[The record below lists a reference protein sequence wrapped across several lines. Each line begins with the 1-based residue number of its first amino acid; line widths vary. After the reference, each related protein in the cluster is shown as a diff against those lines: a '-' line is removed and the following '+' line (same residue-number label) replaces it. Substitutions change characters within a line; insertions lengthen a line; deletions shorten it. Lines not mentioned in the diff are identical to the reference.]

1 MNRFMD
7 LYDKCTI
14 CPRNCRAEREKGK
27 TGYCRSTSEMR
38 IARAA
43 LHMWEEPC
51 ISGGGGS
58 GAVFFA
64 GCNLGCVFCQNYDI
78 SHMIN
83 TGAVVNEE
91 RLVEIFYELEEKGA
105 DNINLVTAD
114 VYLPSIASAVEK
126 AKKTGFKLPFIF
138 NTSSY
143 LNIDSVKRLE
153 GLIDVYLPD
162 AKFYSPDKAR
172 KYINADNYYEYA
184 FAAIEEMHR
193 QTGSCLFDDKGLIKK
208 GTIIRHMLMPGSL
221 LESKLIL
228 RKLYEA
234 YKEEVYF
241 SIMSQ
246 YTPIAAQLK
255 EYPEIN
261 KNVSQ
266 REYDELIEY
275 ALSIGIK
282 NAWMQEGGVAKE
294 SFIPSFDLSGIN
306 PSIDKNMSDNLKNS

>member
-14 CPRNCRAEREKGK
+14 CPRNCRAERINGK
-27 TGYCRSTSEMR
+27 TGFCRATSDMR

-58 GAVFFA
+58 GAIFFS

-83 TGAVVNEE
+83 TGAVVSEE
-91 RLVEIFYELEEKGA
+91 RLIKIFYELEEKGA

-114 VYLPSIASAVEK
+114 VYIPSIASAIKK
-126 AKKTGFKLPFIF
+126 AKDRGFDLPFIF

-143 LNIDSVKRLE
+143 LNVESVKMLE
-153 GLIDVYLPD
+153 GLIDIYLSD
-162 AKFYSPDKAR
+162 AKFYSADKAR
-172 KYINADNYYEYA
+172 KYINAENYYEYA
-184 FAAIEEMHR
+184 SAAIKEMHR
-193 QTGSCLFDDKGLIKK
+193 QTGSCMFDDKGLIKK
-208 GTIIRHMLMPGSL
+208 GTIIRHMLMPGGL

-228 RKLYEA
+228 RKLYEE
-234 YKEEVYF
+234 YMDDVYF

-246 YTPIAAQLK
+246 YTPIAEQLK
-255 EYPEIN
+255 QYPEID
-261 KNVSQ
+261 KTVSE

-294 SFIPSFDLSGIN
+294 SFIPAFDLRGVY
-306 PSIDKNMSDNLKNS
+306 PSDIKNT

>member
-1 MNRFMD
+1 MNINI
-7 LYDKCTI
+7 YKNCTI
-14 CPRNCRAEREKGK
+14 CPRNCGAERINGK
-27 TGYCRSTSEMR
+27 TGYCRATSDMR

-58 GAVFFA
+58 GAIFFS
-64 GCNLGCVFCQNYDI
+64 GCNLGCVFCQNYGI
-78 SHMIN
+78 SHMLN
-83 TGAVVNEE
+83 KGAPVNEE
-91 RLVEIFYELEEKGA
+91 RLVEIFCELEEQGA

-114 VYLPSIASAVEK
+114 VYIPSIASAIKK
-126 AKKTGFKLPFIF
+126 AKDHGFDLPFIF

-143 LNIDSVKRLE
+143 LNVESVKMLE
-153 GLIDVYLPD
+153 GLIDIYLPD
-162 AKFYSPDKAR
+162 AKFYSADKAR

-184 FAAIEEMHR
+184 SAAIKEMHR
-193 QTGSCLFDDKGLIKK
+193 QTGSCTFDDKGLIKK
-208 GTIIRHMLMPGSL
+208 GTIIRHMLMPGGL

-228 RKLYEA
+228 RKLYEE
-234 YKEEVYF
+234 YRDDVYF

-246 YTPIAAQLK
+246 YTPIAEQLK
-255 EYPEIN
+255 QYPEIN
-261 KNVSQ
+261 KTVSE

-294 SFIPSFDLSGIN
+294 SFIPAFDLSGVN
-306 PSIDKNMSDNLKNS
+306 PPMRENV

>member
-7 LYDKCTI
+7 QYDKCTI
-14 CPRNCRAEREKGK
+14 CPRNCRAERTYGK
-27 TGYCRSTSEMR
+27 TGYCRATSEIR

-58 GAVFFA
+58 GAIFFS

-78 SHMIN
+78 SHMLN
-83 TGAVVNEE
+83 KGAPVNEE
-91 RLVEIFYELEEKGA
+91 RLIEIFSELEEKGA

-114 VYLPSIASAVEK
+114 VYIPSIASAIKK
-126 AKKTGFKLPFIF
+126 AKDRGFDLPFIF

-143 LNIDSVKRLE
+143 LNVESVKMLE
-153 GLIDVYLPD
+153 GLIDIYLPD
-162 AKFYSPDKAR
+162 AKFYSADKAR
-172 KYINADNYYEYA
+172 NYINADNYYEYA
-184 FAAIEEMHR
+184 SAAIKEMHR
-193 QTGSCLFDDKGLIKK
+193 QTGSCMFDDKGLIKK
-208 GTIIRHMLMPGSL
+208 GTIIRHMLMPGGL

-228 RKLYEA
+228 RKLYEE
-234 YKEEVYF
+234 YMDDVYF

-246 YTPIAAQLK
+246 YTPIAEQLK
-255 EYPEIN
+255 QYPEIN
-261 KNVSQ
+261 KTVSE

-282 NAWMQEGGVAKE
+282 NAWMQEDGVAKE
-294 SFIPSFDLSGIN
+294 SFIPAFDLRGVY
-306 PSIDKNMSDNLKNS
+306 PSDIKNT

>member
-1 MNRFMD
+1 MTSYKD
-7 LYDKCTI
+7 LYEQCTI
-14 CPRNCRAEREKGK
+14 CPRNCRAERINGK
-27 TGYCRSTSEMR
+27 TGYCRATSDMH

-51 ISGGGGS
+51 ISGCGGS

-78 SHMIN
+78 SHMLN
-83 TGAVVNEE
+83 KGAHVSEE
-91 RLVEIFYELEEKGA
+91 RLVEIFCELEEQGA

-114 VYLPSIASAVEK
+114 VYIPSIASAIKK
-126 AKKTGFKLPFIF
+126 AKDSGFDLPFIF

-143 LNIDSVKRLE
+143 LNVGSVKILD
-153 GLIDVYLPD
+153 GLIDIYLPD
-162 AKFYSPDKAR
+162 AKFYSADKAR
-172 KYINADNYYEYA
+172 KYINADNYFEYA
-184 FAAIEEMHR
+184 SAAIKEMHR
-193 QTGSCLFDDKGLIKK
+193 QTGSCVFDDKGLINK
-208 GTIIRHMLMPGSL
+208 GTIIRHMLMPGGL

-228 RKLYEA
+228 KKLYEE
-234 YKEEVYF
+234 YGDDVYF

-246 YTPIAAQLK
+246 YTPIAEQLK
-255 EYPEIN
+255 QYPEIN
-261 KNVSQ
+261 KTVSE

-294 SFIPSFDLSGIN
+294 SFIPAFDLSGVN
-306 PSIDKNMSDNLKNS
+306 PPVR

>member
-1 MNRFMD
+1 MTSYKD
-7 LYDKCTI
+7 LYEQCTI
-14 CPRNCRAEREKGK
+14 CPRNCRAERINGK
-27 TGYCRSTSEMR
+27 TGYCRATSDMH

-78 SHMIN
+78 SHMLN
-83 TGAVVNEE
+83 KGACVSVE
-91 RLVEIFYELEEKGA
+91 RLIEIFCELEEQGA

-114 VYLPSIASAVEK
+114 VYIPSIASAIRK
-126 AKKTGFKLPFIF
+126 AKDSGFDLPFIF

-143 LNIDSVKRLE
+143 LNVGSVKILD

-162 AKFYSPDKAR
+162 AKFYSADKAR

-184 FAAIEEMHR
+184 SAAIKEMHR
-193 QTGSCLFDDKGLIKK
+193 QTGSCVFDDKGLIIK
-208 GTIIRHMLMPGSL
+208 GTIIRHMLMPGGL

-228 RKLYEA
+228 KKLYEE
-234 YKEEVYF
+234 YGDDVYI

-246 YTPIAAQLK
+246 YTPIAEQLK
-255 EYPEIN
+255 QYPEIN
-261 KNVSQ
+261 KTVSE

-294 SFIPSFDLSGIN
+294 SFIPAFDLSGVN
-306 PSIDKNMSDNLKNS
+306 PPVR

>member
-14 CPRNCRAEREKGK
+14 CPRNCRAERINGK
-27 TGYCRSTSEMR
+27 TGFCRATSDMR

-58 GAVFFA
+58 GAIFFS

-83 TGAVVNEE
+83 TGAVVSEE
-91 RLVEIFYELEEKGA
+91 RLIKIFYELEEKGA

-114 VYLPSIASAVEK
+114 VYIPSIASAIKK
-126 AKKTGFKLPFIF
+126 AKDRGFDLPFIF

-143 LNIDSVKRLE
+143 LNVESVKMLE
-153 GLIDVYLPD
+153 GLIDIYLPD
-162 AKFYSPDKAR
+162 AKFYSADKAR
-172 KYINADNYYEYA
+172 KYINAENYYEYA
-184 FAAIEEMHR
+184 SAAIKEMHR
-193 QTGSCLFDDKGLIKK
+193 QTGSCMFDDKGLIKK
-208 GTIIRHMLMPGSL
+208 GTIIRHMLMPGGL

-228 RKLYEA
+228 RKLYEE
-234 YKEEVYF
+234 YMDDVYF

-246 YTPIAAQLK
+246 YTPIAEQLK
-255 EYPEIN
+255 QYPEID
-261 KNVSQ
+261 KTVSE

-294 SFIPSFDLSGIN
+294 SFIPAFDLRGVY
-306 PSIDKNMSDNLKNS
+306 PSDIKNT